1 MIGYADL
8 WLEHSSPYDP
18 LIGGKISCGGELL
31 DRARLIP
38 TYRGYYI
45 KTARKTRRAVII
57 FFIIV
62 GSGFQNT
69 NHSVHILEPR
79 QGTVDPVPCRTSA
92 VEGKRYQNLQ
102 VCMAIYKLEYI
113 PVGVHICPLDDP
125 LRSV

>member
-8 WLEHSSPYDP
+8 WPEHSSLYDP

-38 TYRGYYI
+38 TYRGYFI
-45 KTARKTRRAVII
+45 KENQEGRYY

-92 VEGKRYQNLQ
+92 VEGKRYQSLQ
-102 VCMAIYKLEYI
+102 VCMATYKLEYI
-113 PVGVHICPLDDP
+113 PVGVHICPQDDP